1 MKKLIPLSNLT
12 DINNE
17 FYSDSNMD
25 LSDQIELNSLI
36 DEILYDK
43 KSSKTIGDIPY
54 KYMLILLE
62 YNIDVFEK
70 EFALIKN
77 I

>member
-43 KSSKTIGDIPY
+43 ESSKLIGDIPY

-70 EFALIKN
+70 EFAIDKK